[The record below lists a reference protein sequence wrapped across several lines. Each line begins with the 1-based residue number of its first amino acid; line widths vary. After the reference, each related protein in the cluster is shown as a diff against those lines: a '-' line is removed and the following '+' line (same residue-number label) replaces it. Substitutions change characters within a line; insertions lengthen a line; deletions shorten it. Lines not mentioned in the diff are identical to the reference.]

1 MDFNLYSHPGILLK
15 DHLQQVLVTG
25 LNRFEE
31 NQLYQD
37 DLQLLKVILAFHDL
51 GKASTYFQE
60 YLSAKRPGSNL
71 CKHSEFSAI
80 WAYCICLEQFNLDD
94 LSSLIAYFIVRYH
107 HSDLGDILDK
117 LVPDLEMEELLEI
130 NSNLDYP
137 ELNNIYVDL
146 GINVTLSEEIFRK
159 IFSQIEKKPFRAK
172 FRAIKGKLRQ
182 DEWIRIYYLFS
193 LLIWADKNVAIFHKT
208 QSGLNERKWKSLYVD
223 NYKNKLAN
231 TGSAIDRIRNEAYN
245 ELPLNLKEHHNT
257 YSINMPTGSG
267 KTICSLKVALEL
279 LKKHKNLQRII
290 YSLPFTSIIDQNHK
304 VFQDIL
310 KLNSIPVTSD
320 IILAHHHLSE
330 LSYIEDKYEYSVNE
344 SEFLVETWDS
354 ELIITTFVQ
363 LLSSCLSIRN
373 RNLKRFHRLANAVI
387 ILDEV
392 QNVPHKYWQLL
403 KYIFDLLTSRL
414 NSIIILVT
422 ATLPMIYNPKSDP
435 IIELATDKE
444 HWFGELNRIK
454 IDKTRIAEKL
464 NIEDL
469 AGIIEKEHLANP
481 TVKRLIIVNT
491 IRSSLELYKILTE
504 KLSNTKFIYLS
515 SNVIPKVRL
524 DRIEQIK
531 NSKNE
536 GMIIVSTQVVE
547 AGVDIDVDI
556 VYRDLAPFD
565 SIIQASGRCN
575 RNYVKSQATVIVLQ
589 LVDNNKPYWRYIY
602 DETLINATLKTLDK
616 VESNIIPESELY
628 SLSEFY
634 FKMLPNIT
642 SSEESRD
649 IINNLSLLNLDSA
662 FYYHPK
668 INPKAFNLIESYL
681 TKTVF
686 VEYDTDASNLLSKYL
701 SLLTSHFDDFYE
713 WSAQLR
719 DQVRRMNPYII
730 NINKKY
736 IVSDDPIFVI
746 DKDSMQ
752 LYYDIETG
760 FKLYSTAKSSC
771 LAL

>member
-1 MDFNLYSHPGILLK
+1 MNFNLYSHPGILLK

-25 LNRFEE
+25 LTRFEE

-51 GKASTYFQE
+51 GKASMFFQE
-60 YLSAKRPGSNL
+60 YRSAKRPGSNL
-71 CKHSEFSAI
+71 CKHSEFSAL
-80 WAYCICLEQFNLDD
+80 WAYYICLEQYNLDD
-94 LSSLIAYFIVRYH
+94 LSSLIAYLTIRFH
-107 HSDLGDILDK
+107 HTDLGNISEK
-117 LVPDLEMEELLEI
+117 LVPDLDNNELLEI
-130 NSNLDYP
+130 NSNIHYP
-137 ELNNIYVDL
+137 ELNNIYKELMIDVS
-146 GINVTLSEEIFRK
+146 LSHWKFEEIL
-159 IFSQIEKKPFRAK
+159 SQLDKKSIRAK
-172 FRAIKGKLRQ
+172 FRTIKRNLRQ

-208 QSGLNERKWKSLYVD
+208 QSGLYKRKWESLYVD
-223 NYKNKLAN
+223 SYKNELEN
-231 TGSAIDRIRNEAYN
+231 TGTAINRIRNEAYN

-257 YSINMPTGSG
+257 YSINIPTGSG

-290 YSLPFTSIIDQNHK
+290 YSLPYTSIIDQNHK

-310 KLNSIPVTSD
+310 KSNSIPVTSD
-320 IILAHHHLSE
+320 MILAHHHLSE

-363 LLSSCLSIRN
+363 LLSSCLSVRN

-403 KYIFDLLTSRL
+403 KYIFDLLISRL

-435 IIELATDKE
+435 IIELAIDKDR
-444 HWFGELNRIK
+444 WFGELNRIK
-454 IDKTRIAEKL
+454 IDKTLIADKL

-469 AGIIEKEHLANP
+469 AGIIEKDHITNP

-491 IRSSLELYKILTE
+491 IKSSLGLYKTLKE
-504 KLSNTKFIYLS
+504 KLPDTNFIYLS

-524 DRIEQIK
+524 ERIEQIK

-536 GMIIVSTQVVE
+536 GMIIISTQVVE
-547 AGVDIDVDI
+547 AGVDIDVDV
-556 VYRDLAPFD
+556 VYRDLAPLD

-575 RNYVKSQATVIVLQ
+575 RNYVKSQSSVIILQ
-589 LVDNNKPYWRYIY
+589 LVENNKPYWRYIY

-616 VESNIIPESELY
+616 AESNIIPESDLY

-634 FKMLPNIT
+634 FKILPDIT
-642 SSEESRD
+642 SSADSSE
-649 IINNLSLLNLDSA
+649 IVNNLALLNLDAA

-668 INPKAFNLIESYL
+668 NNPMAFNLIESYP
-681 TKTVF
+681 TQTVF
-686 VEYDTDASNLLSKYL
+686 VEYDTDATNLLNKYL
-701 SLLTSHFDDFYE
+701 SLLNSHFDDSYE
-713 WSAQLR
+713 WRAQLR
-719 DQVRRMNPYII
+719 DHIRKMNPYII

-736 IVSDDPIFVI
+736 IASDDPIFVI
-746 DKDSMQ
+746 DKNSMQ

-760 FKLYSTAKSSC
+760 FKRQQNQADYIF
-771 LAL
+771 